1 MNNYDE
7 IAKEA
12 VKNITECDLIT
23 TMNKHLYL
31 CAYEAAKL
39 QAERFNKD
47 LDESYIEYL
56 MLQEQRKDGE
66 GLV

>member
-12 VKNITECDLIT
+12 FKIITGRDTYTSEVKR
-23 TMNKHLYL
+23 LYDSEIMYQ
-31 CAYEAAKL
+31 CAYQAARL

-47 LDESYIEYL
+47 LDNSYIESL
-56 MLQEQRKDGE
+56 NKEDAC
-66 GLV
+66 

>member
-1 MNNYDE
+1 MDNYDE
-7 IAKEA
+7 IARQA
-12 VKNITECDLIT
+12 VKNVTKCDSIT

-47 LDESYIEYL
+47 LDNSLIESLNKEDIC
-56 MLQEQRKDGE
+56 
-66 GLV
+66 

>member
-12 VKNITECDLIT
+12 FKIITGRDTYTSEVKR
-23 TMNKHLYL
+23 LYDGEIMYQ

-47 LDESYIEYL
+47 LDNCMYG
-56 MLQEQRKDGE
+56 D
-66 GLV
+66 

>member
-7 IAKEA
+7 IAKETVDKVLKETA
-12 VKNITECDLIT
+12 LT
-23 TMNKHLYL
+23 TLKGLMYE

-47 LDESYIEYL
+47 LDKCLYEN
-56 MLQEQRKDGE
+56 
-66 GLV
+66 